1 MHPETLPDRKRP
13 EASSDGPARESR
25 PEPAGEAHSV
35 LERMLERPANI
46 DAGGGVPGEATV
58 SAWSGRAGVL
68 GGGTAAHLAA
78 SCLIRPAPGDRVL
91 AWTGADGHCWVL
103 SILHRRDEEAPAV
116 LATAGPMAIETSRL
130 GIVADAVHLVA
141 EDFLTST
148 RNRHAVERT
157 RTETAQ
163 VRVARIGTDIRRAT
177 TADDKVDGTLL
188 QQAGTWISSTVREA
202 RLRARTFLFD

>member
-13 EASSDGPARESR
+13 GASSDGLARESR

-46 DAGGGVPGEATV
+46 DAGGGVPREATV

-68 GGGTAAHLAA
+68 GGGNAAHLAA
-78 SCLIRPAPGDRVL
+78 SCLIRPVPGDRVL
-91 AWTGADGHCWVL
+91 AWTGADGRCWVL

-116 LATAGPMAIETSRL
+116 LATTGPMAIETSRL